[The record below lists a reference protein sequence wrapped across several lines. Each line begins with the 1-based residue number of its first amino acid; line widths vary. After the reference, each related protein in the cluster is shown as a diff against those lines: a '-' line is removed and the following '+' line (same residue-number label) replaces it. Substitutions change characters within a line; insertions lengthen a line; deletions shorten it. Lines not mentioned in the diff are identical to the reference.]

1 MTVYEYGKQNDKQVL
16 FIATAALEPYWAFQK
31 QAEALGEDYHVYA
44 VSADGHDGK
53 PGDFISIE
61 KTVSDMTA
69 LLKERG
75 VTDLYAAYG
84 LSMGGAVIVR
94 FLATGGI
101 PVERVIIDGGILPYT
116 YPKWICTLMK
126 ELGLYDYVPAMCRLD
141 YTMSEAGGETEFVRE
156 YTLASGGPYCDCG
169 YHKRKQYD
177 LAKR

>member
-69 LLKERG
+69 RPLCRLRSVNGRSRYCSFSGNGRYSRG
-75 VTDLYAAYG
+75 ESDHRRRYSPLHLPKVDLQAD
-84 LSMGGAVIVR
+84 
-94 FLATGGI
+94 
-101 PVERVIIDGGILPYT
+101 PCP
-116 YPKWICTLMK
+116 
-126 ELGLYDYVPAMCRLD
+126 GLYLHAEY
-141 YTMSEAGGETEFVRE
+141 YTKPKVVGVGCSA
-156 YTLASGGPYCDCG
+156 
-169 YHKRKQYD
+169 
-177 LAKR
+177 

>member
-75 VTDLYAAYG
+75 VTRLYAAYG

-94 FLATGGI
+94 FLVTGGI
-101 PVERVIIDGGILPYT
+101 PV
-116 YPKWICTLMK
+116 
-126 ELGLYDYVPAMCRLD
+126 
-141 YTMSEAGGETEFVRE
+141 
-156 YTLASGGPYCDCG
+156 
-169 YHKRKQYD
+169 
-177 LAKR
+177 